1 MRVRTRLVI
10 SIAYILLVVIVAL
23 TIPLGLVLRDR
34 AGSELE
40 ALALTNAQAI
50 AALLDANRVDDS
62 PRARRA
68 LARDAR
74 RYAEDVGGGRIVV
87 LDRAGTVIA
96 DSDREDLGQD
106 FMTPG
111 RPEVIDAF
119 NSVPSV
125 DTRMS
130 VDEGGDIVVAAA
142 PIIDEAQLVGAV
154 RISRGVEQVQT
165 NVRRATLAILIVAF
179 AGLVAGLALAF
190 ALAGSLARPLTR
202 LAGVAR
208 QLGRGDL
215 SSRAGAIEGAS
226 EVQDLAGSFDEMADR
241 LERTVQAQ
249 REFVANASHQL
260 RTPLTGMKLRLES
273 AIAETSDERVATQLR
288 AADKEVDR
296 LAEIV
301 QRLLTMAR
309 EIEEGKETHAD
320 VRAAA
325 ARAAARWHDRAERAG
340 SSVAVATSSEESGAE
355 DVMALI
361 SPDDLDQVL
370 DNLIDNAIAYAP
382 GPIEVGNEL
391 EGDHI
396 VVVVRDHGPGISPDE
411 RTRVTE
417 RFYRGRAS
425 RGEGSGLGLAIGREL
440 VERWHGSITVEAADG
455 GGTRVEIR
463 LRRIGSREG
472 RPAPTPTPG
481 SLPGLNAAAD
491 TVEP

>member
-1 MRVRTRLVI
+1 MKVRTRLVI

-23 TIPLGLVLRDR
+23 TIPLGIVLRDR
-34 AGSELE
+34 ARSELE
-40 ALALTNAQAI
+40 ALALTNAQTV

-68 LARDAR
+68 LERDAR
-74 RYAEDVGGGRIVV
+74 RYAEDVGGRVVV
-87 LDRAGTVIA
+87 LDGAGVVIA

-106 FMTPG
+106 FMTSG

-119 NSVPSV
+119 NSEPSV
-125 DTRMS
+125 DTRIS

-165 NVRRATLAILIVAF
+165 NVRRATLAILIVAV

-215 SSRAGAIEGAS
+215 STRAGVIEGAS

-241 LERTVQAQ
+241 VERTVRAQ

-273 AIAETSDERVATQLR
+273 AIAEMPDERVATQLR

-309 EIEEGKETHAD
+309 EIEEGKETHCD
-320 VRAAA
+320 VRLA
-325 ARAAARWHDRAERAG
+325 ARRAIDRWHDRAERAG
-340 SSVAVATSSEESGAE
+340 SSVSVVTSGGEVAADAVI
-355 DVMALI
+355 ALI

-382 GPIEVGNEL
+382 GPIEVGHEL
-391 EGDHI
+391 EGDRV

-411 RTRVTE
+411 RHRVTE
-417 RFYRGRAS
+417 RFYRGRGS
-425 RGEGSGLGLAIGREL
+425 RGEGSGLGLAIAREL
-440 VERWHGSITVEAADG
+440 VERWNGSIAVEAAAD

-463 LRRIGSREG
+463 LRRIGLRED
-472 RPAPTPTPG
+472 RPASSPTPAP
-481 SLPGLNAAAD
+481 LPGLNATHD
-491 TVEP
+491 TVQP